1 MEMTEAAPAS
11 RTVPTLQKTKRA
23 PNSRA
28 ILLVVALLEQVGI
41 GMDRIRGPFRA
52 AALGGDKWPCRD
64 LVDLIMVANQT
75 HANRLPAAAVSVRG

>member
-1 MEMTEAAPAS
+1 
-11 RTVPTLQKTKRA
+11 
-23 PNSRA
+23 
-28 ILLVVALLEQVGI
+28 
-41 GMDRIRGPFRA
+41 MDRIRGPFRA